1 MGGIPIMA
9 NKKYNFSNPVV
20 FTEKKKEVR
29 LGVRHIAKRQWNW
42 PPQHIDDMFLKQY
55 AEFNIS
61 PFGYWYNCR
70 ANGIRSVESMAQEIF
85 DCIQNDG
92 GKIHENE

>member
-1 MGGIPIMA
+1 MGGIIIMI

-20 FTEKKKEVR
+20 FRKQKKEVM
-29 LGVRHIAKRQWNW
+29 LGVRRLAKRCNW
-42 PPQHIDDMFLKQY
+42 TPQHLDDIFLKQY

-61 PFGYWYNCR
+61 PFVYWYNCR

-92 GKIHENE
+92 GKILGDK